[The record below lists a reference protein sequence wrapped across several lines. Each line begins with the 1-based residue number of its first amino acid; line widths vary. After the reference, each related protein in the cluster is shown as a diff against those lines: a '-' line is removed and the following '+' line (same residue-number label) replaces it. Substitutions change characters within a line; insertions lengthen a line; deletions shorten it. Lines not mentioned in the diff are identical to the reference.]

1 MHFASD
7 GDFQTSMYLSPVK
20 QSKLAIEH
28 IKKVT
33 NPEHLCANTPL
44 RSQKGY
50 RAPLWKEV
58 KRMAKGHPGLEFAIA
73 QKNVHGANKII
84 DYECDFDIII

>member
-1 MHFASD
+1 MHSASD
-7 GDFQTSMYLSPVK
+7 DDVQESRYLSPVK
-20 QSKLAIEH
+20 QSKLAIED
-28 IKKVT
+28 INNVT
-33 NPEHLCANTPL
+33 NPEHLRANTPL

-58 KRMAKGHPGLEFAIA
+58 KRMAKSHPGLEFAIA

-84 DYECDFDIII
+84 DYECYFDIII